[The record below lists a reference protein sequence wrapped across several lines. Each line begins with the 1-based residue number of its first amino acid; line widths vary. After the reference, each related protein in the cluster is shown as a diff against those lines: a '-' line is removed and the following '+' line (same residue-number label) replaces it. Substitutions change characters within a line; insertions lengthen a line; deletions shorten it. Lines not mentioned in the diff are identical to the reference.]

1 MSAQHFFK
9 RLMLFGCFSCLLVT
23 QPMATA
29 VASEQQQGNTIP
41 LPVPA
46 LEQAPQ
52 KAPTGK
58 TVGSLRSTTE
68 YQAYRDLLHKAVLQ
82 TGTPERFNYSSD
94 VPQTGTRVKD
104 VVRRSSFDGSRFLYE
119 AFVRYPELL
128 PELRQLRDSFVA
140 IANSG
145 RLVTLS
151 DDEQLAYWLNLHNLL
166 VIDMLAHRYPLKHLQ
181 ALYQGEQAWLHQPL
195 IMVAG
200 SSLSL
205 ADIKFGKVLPLAK
218 GRTEVIYG
226 FYEGY
231 ISAPSIRSE
240 PFDGRNL
247 AKALQDNAVEF
258 INTSRGSYPE
268 YGTSFRVATFYQ
280 RHQAFFPFYPAD
292 LKPHLLKYLASA
304 EHAVLA
310 KVEQI
315 DVDINDWRIADL
327 YGTVRSGIDMTQ
339 GAGLELD
346 SRVVQ
351 SIRNKVKSKLVLS
364 DKQKYQLKMLQRRQR
379 VADGNVEIIDL
390 PAEPVATT
398 TK

>member
-9 RLMLFGCFSCLLVT
+9 RLMVFGCFSCQLAML
-23 QPMATA
+23 PMTPA
-29 VASEQQQGNTIP
+29 VASEQYQSGA
-41 LPVPA
+41 LAVPVPA
-46 LEQAPQ
+46 LKQEPQ
-52 KAPTGK
+52 KMPEGNAAGA
-58 TVGSLRSTTE
+58 LRNTAE
-68 YQAYRDLLHKAVLQ
+68 YQAFRDLLQKAVLQ

-119 AFVRYPELL
+119 AFIRYPELL

-145 RLVTLS
+145 RLTTLS

-166 VIDMLAHRYPLKHLQ
+166 VIDLLAHRYPLKHLQ

-195 IMVAG
+195 ITVGGTA
-200 SSLSL
+200 LSL
-205 ADIKFGKVLPLAK
+205 ADIKFAKVLPLAK

-247 AKALQDNAVEF
+247 AKALRDNAVEF

-268 YGTSFRVATFYQ
+268 YGTSFRVSTFYQ
-280 RHQAFFPFYPAD
+280 RHQVFFPFYPAD
-292 LKPHLLKYLASA
+292 LKPHLQKYLAGA
-304 EHAVLA
+304 EQAVLA

-315 DVDINDWRIADL
+315 DVDMNDWRIADL

-379 VADGNVEIIDL
+379 VADGTVEIIDL

>member
-1 MSAQHFFK
+1 MSAQHIFK
-9 RLMLFGCFSCLLVT
+9 RLMLFACLSCQLVML
-23 QPMATA
+23 PMTTA
-29 VASEQQQGNTIP
+29 AASEQQQGGT
-41 LPVPA
+41 LPVSAPKR
-46 LEQAPQ
+46 EPQQAPAG
-52 KAPTGK
+52 KAA
-58 TVGSLRSTTE
+58 GSLRHTAE

-104 VVRRSSFDGSRFLYE
+104 VVRRSSFDGSRLLYE
-119 AFVRYPELL
+119 AFIRYPELL

-145 RLVTLS
+145 RLATLS

-200 SSLSL
+200 TSLSL

-240 PFDGRNL
+240 PFDSRNL

-268 YGTSFRVATFYQ
+268 YGTSFRVSTFYQ
-280 RHQAFFPFYPAD
+280 RHQAFFPFFPDD
-292 LKPHLLKYLASA
+292 LKPHLQKYLASS
-304 EHAVLA
+304 EQAVLA
-310 KVEQI
+310 RVQHI
-315 DVDINDWRIADL
+315 DVDISDWRIADL

-346 SRVVQ
+346 GRVVQ
-351 SIRNKVKSKLVLS
+351 SIRSKVKSKLVLS

-379 VADGNVEIIDL
+379 LANGNVEIIDL
-390 PAEPVATT
+390 PAEPDASAT
-398 TK
+398 K

>member
-1 MSAQHFFK
+1 MIAQHLFK
-9 RLMLFGCFSCLLVT
+9 RLMLFGCFSCQLVT
-23 QPMATA
+23 LPMTTA
-29 VASEQQQGNTIP
+29 VASEQLQRGT
-41 LPVPA
+41 LPAPA
-46 LEQAPQ
+46 LEQKPQNAPEG
-52 KAPTGK
+52 KAA
-58 TVGSLRSTTE
+58 GSLRYTAE

-119 AFVRYPELL
+119 AFIRYPELL

-145 RLVTLS
+145 RLATLS

-166 VIDMLAHRYPLKHLQ
+166 VIDMLAHRYPLKNLR

-195 IMVAG
+195 ITVAG
-200 SSLSL
+200 TSLSL

-240 PFDGRNL
+240 PFDGRSL

-268 YGTSFRVATFYQ
+268 YGTSFRVSTFYQ
-280 RHQAFFPFYPAD
+280 RHQVFFPFYPAD
-292 LKPHLLKYLASA
+292 LKTHLQKYLASS

-327 YGTVRSGIDMTQ
+327 YGTVRNGIDMTQ
-339 GAGLELD
+339 GASLELD

-351 SIRNKVKSKLVLS
+351 SITNKVKSKLVLS
-364 DKQKYQLKMLQRRQR
+364 DKQKFQLKMLQRRQR
-379 VADGNVEIIDL
+379 VSDGNVEIIDL

>member
-9 RLMLFGCFSCLLVT
+9 RLTLFGGFSCLLVT
-23 QPMATA
+23 LPMATA
-29 VASEQQQGNTIP
+29 VASEQQQGGTLA

-46 LEQAPQ
+46 LELAPQ
-52 KAPTGK
+52 KAPAGK
-58 TVGSLRSTTE
+58 TVGSLRSTAE

-200 SSLSL
+200 TALSL

>member
-1 MSAQHFFK
+1 M
-9 RLMLFGCFSCLLVT
+9 T
-23 QPMATA
+23 TA
-29 VASEQQQGNTIP
+29 VASEQLQRGT
-41 LPVPA
+41 LPAPA
-46 LEQAPQ
+46 LEQKPQNAPEG
-52 KAPTGK
+52 KAA
-58 TVGSLRSTTE
+58 GSLRYTAE

-119 AFVRYPELL
+119 AFIRYPELL

-145 RLVTLS
+145 RLATLS

-166 VIDMLAHRYPLKHLQ
+166 VIDMLAHRYPLKNLR

-195 IMVAG
+195 ITVAG
-200 SSLSL
+200 TSLSL

-240 PFDGRNL
+240 PFDGRSL

-268 YGTSFRVATFYQ
+268 YGTSFRVSTFYQ

-292 LKPHLLKYLASA
+292 LKTHLQKYLASS

-327 YGTVRSGIDMTQ
+327 YGTVRNGIDMTQ
-339 GAGLELD
+339 GASLELD

-351 SIRNKVKSKLVLS
+351 SITNKVKSKLVLS
-364 DKQKYQLKMLQRRQR
+364 DKQKFQLKMLQRRQR
-379 VADGNVEIIDL
+379 VSDGNVEIIDL